1 MNDTS
6 TTTSSYDFS
15 SWPGMSL
22 VRLDRGDGRTFHIIA
37 PLGNSVDNPTADS
50 WGVYQV
56 DALDVEPGPDC
67 GRPVTGDELHEL
79 ILDMAIELHLTTIE
93 TDNPGLVERGLRD
106 VAGKLVADDGNVLN
120 INLLAPNKTVMIAR
134 VRGGNALPGHPRI
147 NLMTNSATTDP
158 VDHVDENT
166 VASMVAC
173 AWIDVCANTDNEIE
187 N

>member
-1 MNDTS
+1 MNDT
-6 TTTSSYDFS
+6 TATTSSYDFS

-22 VRLDRGDGRTFHIIA
+22 VRLDRGCGRTFHIIA
-37 PLGNSVDNPTADS
+37 PLGNPTDNPAADS

-56 DALDVEPGPDC
+56 DALDVEPGGDC
-67 GRPVTGDELHEL
+67 GRPITGDELHGL
-79 ILDMAIELHLTTIE
+79 ILDMAIELQLTTIE
-93 TDNPGLVERGLRD
+93 TDNPDLVERSLRD
-106 VAGKLVADDGNVLN
+106 VADKLVADDGNVLN
-120 INLLAPNKTVMIAR
+120 INLLAPNKTVMIAQ

-147 NLMTNSATTDP
+147 NVMANSTTTDP

-173 AWIDVCANTDNEIE
+173 AWIDMCANTDDKIE